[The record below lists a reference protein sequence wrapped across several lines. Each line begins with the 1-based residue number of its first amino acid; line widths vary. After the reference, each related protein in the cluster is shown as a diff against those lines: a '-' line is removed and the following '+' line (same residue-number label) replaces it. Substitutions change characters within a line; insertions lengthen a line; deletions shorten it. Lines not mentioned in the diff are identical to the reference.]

1 MLVTYQHTLSGASSE
16 LTTVQPNVFYNLD
29 HGYYLRS
36 SAIMQFNTYS
46 HTDVVPVGFGAGKV
60 IKLDGGYV
68 LNVYAEAQPSLYRS
82 GVGAPNYQIFTGIA
96 LQLPPRFTNSWHL
109 F

>member
-1 MLVTYQHTLSGASSE
+1 VSQASSSHPRVGVLGVLVPYQHTLSGVSSE

-29 HGYYLRS
+29 YGYYLRS

-46 HTDVVPVGFGAGKV
+46 HTDFVPVGFGAGKV

-68 LNVYAEAQPSLYRS
+68 LNVLTRPVSCSRM
-82 GVGAPNYQIFTGIA
+82 PC
-96 LQLPPRFTNSWHL
+96 
-109 F
+109 